1 MKKYL
6 VPTDGSSNSEEAIKT
21 AVSLAKKSGG
31 SITLLSVLDSDSFMT
46 GSQVNVSISEVMDK
60 NKKAFDE
67 LNTKYIDKYSD
78 PAFEFKTIVKT
89 GNVANEIIEE
99 SENGYDLIVIGS
111 RGLSAISRTF
121 LGSVSNKVVNSAHAS
136 TLVVKEYNENDFS
149 KILIPVDGSKN
160 SKRAMYIAAEI
171 GRLFNSELTLL
182 NVVSKLQ
189 VPEIRGVDF
198 GILKDYY
205 PVLSKNS
212 EYLLAEAAKKIEDY
226 PFNIKL
232 ESKVGSIADTI
243 NDVAEEGDYDIIA
256 LGSRGLG
263 KISRAFIGSVSNAVL
278 HHTKRSVLI
287 VR

>member
-31 SITLLSVLDSDSFMT
+31 TVTLLSVLDSDSFMT

-60 NKKAFDE
+60 NKLAFDE
-67 LNTKYIDKYSD
+67 LNEKYADKYSD
-78 PAFEFKTIVKT
+78 PAFQFETIVKT

-121 LGSVSNKVVNSAHAS
+121 LGSVSNKVVNSAHVS
-136 TLVVKEYNENDFS
+136 TLVIKEYNENDFS
-149 KILIPVDGSKN
+149 KILIPIDGSKN
-160 SKRAMYIAAEI
+160 SKRAMYIAADI
-171 GRLFNSELTLL
+171 GRMYESELTLL
-182 NVVSKLQ
+182 NIVSKLQ

-198 GILKDYY
+198 GVLKDYY

-226 PFNIKL
+226 PYDIKL
-232 ESKVGSIADTI
+232 ESKIGNIADTI
-243 NDVAEEGDYDIIA
+243 NDVAEEGDFDIIA

-263 KISRAFIGSVSNAVL
+263 RISRAFIGSVSNAVL

>member
-212 EYLLAEAAKKIEDY
+212 
-226 PFNIKL
+226 
-232 ESKVGSIADTI
+232 
-243 NDVAEEGDYDIIA
+243 
-256 LGSRGLG
+256 
-263 KISRAFIGSVSNAVL
+263 
-278 HHTKRSVLI
+278 
-287 VR
+287 